1 MPLYFFHITN
11 GTRAFRDLEGVDL
24 PDVRAAHDY
33 ALADARDMMKRDRSG
48 CEDWSVWTF
57 EIVDE
62 FGRYAL
68 TVPFSE
74 AEDGGNRDG
83 AKPA

>member
-11 GTRAFRDLEGVDL
+11 GTRAFRDPEGVEL

-33 ALADARDMMKRDRSG
+33 ALADAHDMMRRDRSG
-48 CEDWSVWTF
+48 CEDWSAWTF
-57 EIVDE
+57 EITDE

-74 AEDGGNRDG
+74 AEDGGNHNG
-83 AKPA
+83 TKAA